1 MVHASLAS
9 IFFLC
14 LSGAAAAQRPSL
26 QVGTGLQGQS
36 VAGATAAGTV
46 VEVALAFPV
55 ASVAALRVEGTWAYA
70 PRQGQVYVTGRGSSS
85 RPPSGLPHLWFGGG
99 SLVVAPR
106 GNTTMGLSAFG
117 GASVARGSGTTQWSS
132 ARAAFVPHLG
142 VGWRP
147 MAARPA
153 LVLEARVRYAPVWLN
168 EPLRLASVTAGWT
181 W

>member
-1 MVHASLAS
+1 MLRASLTG
-9 IFFLC
+9 IVFLC
-14 LSGAAAAQRPSL
+14 QSVAAAAQRPSL

-36 VAGATAAGTV
+36 VAGAAAAGTI

-55 ASVAALRVEGTWAYA
+55 ASVAALRAEATWAYA
-70 PRQGQVYVTGRGSSS
+70 PSQGQVYVTGGGSSS
-85 RPPSGLPHLWFGGG
+85 HPPSGLPHLWFGGG

-106 GNTTMGLSAFG
+106 GNTTMGLSVFG
-117 GASVARGSGTTQWSS
+117 GASIARGSGTTQWSS

-153 LVLEARVRYAPVWLN
+153 LVIEARVRYAPVWLN
-168 EPLRLASVTAGWT
+168 EPLRLVGVTAGWT